1 DWLYGSPEAIKVF
14 ADYSGLP
21 EKVAQRVPG
30 LFPRETLVPD
40 RVVGVDLIMA
50 EAVQA
55 KVMPAPLTAQQGAEL
70 VQIPEAGKERDRQ
83 GQDMR
88 KIVLVAAVGVFT
100 PVLAWAESATVES
113 GVKSQIASHV
123 RYNSRCQSS
132 PVRIRITAEPEN
144 GTVTSETKSI
154 VVPAQSDRGIPQQT
168 PCVGKTVD
176 GVVVYYQSKP

>member
-1 DWLYGSPEAIKVF
+1 
-14 ADYSGLP
+14 
-21 EKVAQRVPG
+21 
-30 LFPRETLVPD
+30 
-40 RVVGVDLIMA
+40 
-50 EAVQA
+50 
-55 KVMPAPLTAQQGAEL
+55 
-70 VQIPEAGKERDRQ
+70 
-83 GQDMR
+83 MR

-144 GTVTSETKSI
+144 GTVTSETESI

-176 GVVVYYQSKP
+176 GVVVYYQSKPGFVGEDSFRYQRLNPRDAGDPFNTEIRYTITVK